1 MVDVL
6 HLCFG
11 GFGGHMAVTN
21 ALAKDLDTLGVT
33 SGVIAVSPAESILVS
48 REFWPAMSLIEPV
61 VVTGRGDVA
70 SMARVFAIGRRTK
83 ARAVLVHTHRH
94 AAPLAIGRLS
104 SGQPVNMVSVEHHS
118 LELRTNTDNANSI
131 SALLWSKASVFLT
144 EEYLR
149 AYPLRAAKLPG
160 LATRAVIANGIDL
173 KPYISLHRNSPR
185 GIGGPTLGMAARL
198 VPSKD
203 VETILEAIT
212 IAIKSQDSKVPHL
225 RIAGDGPERSRLE
238 ARVAELNI
246 RQCVSFLG
254 HVPESQMP
262 SFLDSLDIYV
272 LSTHGE
278 TFNTSLIQAAAAR
291 VPIVATRAPG
301 IASVF
306 TDGVDAILFEPAD
319 PSSLEA
325 AIKKA
330 SDPSV
335 ASAIVAAAFELVS
348 SKFNSWVMTEAYLS
362 LLALIDPSGPWLA
375 AKLRMGGEADPHVR
389 HN

>member
-1 MVDVL
+1 
-6 HLCFG
+6 
-11 GFGGHMAVTN
+11 MAVTN

-173 KPYISLHRNSPR
+173 KPSQFSTRNRRSNLR
-185 GIGGPTLGMAARL
+185 NGG
-198 VPSKD
+198 S
-203 VETILEAIT
+203 
-212 IAIKSQDSKVPHL
+212 
-225 RIAGDGPERSRLE
+225 
-238 ARVAELNI
+238 
-246 RQCVSFLG
+246 
-254 HVPESQMP
+254 
-262 SFLDSLDIYV
+262 
-272 LSTHGE
+272 
-278 TFNTSLIQAAAAR
+278 
-291 VPIVATRAPG
+291 TRAEQGRRNHLGGHYHRDQVPRFESSAFADSWRWPG
-301 IASVF
+301 
-306 TDGVDAILFEPAD
+306 
-319 PSSLEA
+319 
-325 AIKKA
+325 
-330 SDPSV
+330 
-335 ASAIVAAAFELVS
+335 
-348 SKFNSWVMTEAYLS
+348 
-362 LLALIDPSGPWLA
+362 AL
-375 AKLRMGGEADPHVR
+375 
-389 HN
+389 

>member
-1 MVDVL
+1 
-6 HLCFG
+6 
-11 GFGGHMAVTN
+11 
-21 ALAKDLDTLGVT
+21 
-33 SGVIAVSPAESILVS
+33 
-48 REFWPAMSLIEPV
+48 
-61 VVTGRGDVA
+61 
-70 SMARVFAIGRRTK
+70 
-83 ARAVLVHTHRH
+83 
-94 AAPLAIGRLS
+94 
-104 SGQPVNMVSVEHHS
+104 
-118 LELRTNTDNANSI
+118 
-131 SALLWSKASVFLT
+131 
-144 EEYLR
+144 
-149 AYPLRAAKLPG
+149 
-160 LATRAVIANGIDL
+160 
-173 KPYISLHRNSPR
+173 
-185 GIGGPTLGMAARL
+185 
-198 VPSKD
+198 
-203 VETILEAIT
+203 
-212 IAIKSQDSKVPHL
+212 
-225 RIAGDGPERSRLE
+225 
-238 ARVAELNI
+238 
-246 RQCVSFLG
+246 
-254 HVPESQMP
+254 MP